1 MQIHIKIGKNLKAI
15 RQARGLSL
23 DNVAELTGVSKAM
36 LGQIERGVTSPTI
49 SIIWKIVNGLRL
61 SFTSLIDE
69 PKAEVAVIS
78 KDNLEPLISE
88 NGKFRSYPVFPFDP
102 TKKFEVY
109 AVEMDPGCVHE
120 SEAHNASVEEYI
132 LVSNGS
138 LVIELMDQSY
148 NISEGGAV
156 RITADQPHVYKNPG
170 DTVVRYQ
177 VIIYYP

>member
-15 RQARGLSL
+15 RQSRGLSL

-61 SFTSLIDE
+61 SFTSLIEE

-88 NGKFRSYPVFPFDP
+88 NGLFRSYPMFPFDP
-102 TKKFEVY
+102 SKKFEVY
-109 AVEMDPGCVHE
+109 AVEMEPGCVHE
-120 SEAHNASVEEYI
+120 SEAHNASVEEFV
-132 LVSNGS
+132 LVSSGS
-138 LVIELMDQSY
+138 LVIEMLNKSY
-148 NISEGGAV
+148 SIDEGSAV
-156 RITADQPHVYKNPG
+156 RFTADQPHIYKNVS
-170 DTVVRYQ
+170 DTVVRYH